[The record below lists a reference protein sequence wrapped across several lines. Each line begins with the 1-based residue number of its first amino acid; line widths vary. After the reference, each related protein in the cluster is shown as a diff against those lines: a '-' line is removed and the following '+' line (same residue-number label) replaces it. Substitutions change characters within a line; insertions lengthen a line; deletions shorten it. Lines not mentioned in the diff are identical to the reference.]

1 MANRKSETTKPRRK
15 AAAPL
20 IGPDGEVRELTK
32 ADLKKFRPAAEVLPP
47 EMHAMLGIR
56 HRGPQA
62 APVKEP
68 VSIRLD
74 ADVLAYF
81 RASGTGWQGRI
92 NAALRKV
99 AKLPAKAE

>member
-1 MANRKSETTKPRRK
+1 MANRKSATEKPYRK
-15 AAAPL
+15 PAPPL
-20 IGPDGEVRELTK
+20 IGTDGEVRELTK
-32 ADLKKFRPAAEVLPP
+32 VDLKKFRPAAEVLPP

-56 HRGPQA
+56 RRGPQT

-74 ADVLAYF
+74 ADVLAHF
-81 RASGTGWQGRI
+81 RASGAGWQGRI

-99 AKLPAKAE
+99 AKLPAKTE